1 MTYVIAEAGINHN
14 GELELAKRLALEAKN
29 AGADAVKYQT
39 FWNITRLEKY
49 ELTRPEWIEL
59 KEYCDKINIKFLSTP
74 HTMEAIHF
82 VDTLVDIHK
91 LASPFIFY
99 HNFLIEIAK
108 KDKPILMS
116 TGNYISDTGMA
127 TIDEVSNAIK
137 VIENYSAMKNHITL
151 LHCVS
156 KYPLDN
162 QHLERIGELKTL
174 GRPIGLSDHTKST
187 DIPIRFP
194 ILEKHFMLDDVESI
208 DENVS
213 LTPKEFKFMVDK
225 LRTSYD

>member
-1 MTYVIAEAGINHN
+1 MTFVIAEAGINHN
-14 GELELAKRLALEAKN
+14 GNIDIAKRLADTAKQC
-29 AGADAVKYQT
+29 GADAVKFQT

-49 ELTRPEWIEL
+49 ELTKPEWIEL
-59 KEYCDKINIKFLSTP
+59 KEYCDNIGIKFLSTP
-74 HTMEAIHF
+74 HTMDAIHF

-108 KDKPILMS
+108 KNKPILMS
-116 TGNYISDTGMA
+116 TGNYVSDTGMA
-127 TIDEVSNAIK
+127 TLDEISNAIK
-137 VIENYSAMKNHITL
+137 VIESYTPIRDNITL

-156 KYPLDN
+156 KYPLNDS
-162 QHLERIGELKTL
+162 HLERIDELKTL
-174 GRPIGLSDHTKST
+174 GRPIGLSDHSKST

-194 ILEKHFMLDDVESI
+194 IIEKHFMLDDVESI

-213 LTPKEFKFMVDK
+213 LKPQEFKFMVDK
-225 LRTSYD
+225 LRKSYD